1 MKFGL
6 PGRSKVPRIKTPQD
20 KMSLRD
26 HLAELRVRLVR
37 SVLAITLGFL
47 VIIIFY
53 KSVLEFLSKPF
64 FRLCKKGVITPA
76 GAASGVSRT
85 CGQLIS
91 LSPIDAFG
99 ARVSISVYGGLIIA
113 LPVIMWQIWRFVSP
127 ALHNH
132 ERKYAVGFVGSSVG
146 LFLLGCVIAYYT
158 LEPALKFLID
168 FGQAQP
174 TYQISKY
181 ISFVGLM
188 ATAFGVG
195 FQFPI
200 LLVFLQ
206 LVNVLKWQQ
215 LLHWWRYAIVLIVVV
230 AAVITPSGDPVSLFA
245 LAIPMVILYFVSI
258 LVGKIVMAR
267 RARKAAA
274 A

>member
-1 MKFGL
+1 MRIPL
-6 PGRSKVPRIKTPQD
+6 PGRSSRPRLKTPQD

-37 SVLAITLGFL
+37 SVLAVTVGFL

-53 KSVLEFLSKPF
+53 KSVLSFLSKPF
-64 FRLCKKGVITPA
+64 FRLCKQGVVT
-76 GAASGVSRT
+76 SGVNRS
-85 CGQLIS
+85 CGELIS

-127 ALHNH
+127 ALHSH

-174 TYQISKY
+174 NYQISKY
-181 ISFVGLM
+181 IGFVGLM

-215 LLHWWRYAIVLIVVV
+215 LLKWWRAAIVIIVVV

-245 LAIPMVILYFVSI
+245 LAIPMVILYFISI
-258 LVGKIVMAR
+258 LIGRIIINR